1 MAADWVGN
9 VLDFWFAELTAED
22 WFTRKDTTDEA
33 IRQRFGALWEEFQA
47 AVPAAAFRDP
57 DAALAAT
64 IALDQFPRN
73 MFRGTAKA
81 FSSDALALAVA
92 GHALHQG
99 FEKGLKEERLPFL
112 FMPFMHSEALAD
124 QERCVALFGGPDD
137 EKAKYAVEHRDIIAR
152 FGRFPHRN
160 RALGRENTE
169 EERAFLGNHEGFGQ

>member
-64 IALDQFPRN
+64 IALLQLLGSLAPSSAVLPLGLPWIGAH
-73 MFRGTAKA
+73 FRI
-81 FSSDALALAVA
+81 DALSADRSATANVTPVA
-92 GHALHQG
+92 R
-99 FEKGLKEERLPFL
+99 ERSAATSASVASWKVSRPSR
-112 FMPFMHSEALAD
+112 HS
-124 QERCVALFGGPDD
+124 P
-137 EKAKYAVEHRDIIAR
+137 
-152 FGRFPHRN
+152 
-160 RALGRENTE
+160 T
-169 EERAFLGNHEGFGQ
+169 